1 MPSLVAILL
10 PLSAVLS
17 GFSQTPAAAQTPVAA
32 VHTAVAARACV
43 AAQLPAMLY
52 GDALLLADTVKSR
65 HIFGRFE
72 SMTEWWHWLLL
83 MAICAVAVFLIG
95 LFYVF
100 DSVELSPGIT
110 VLLLSL
116 RVLAFGGLL
125 VFFLNI
131 EKRADIEVVKN
142 SRVALLVDTSLSMG
156 LRDTEG
162 SRSGVASPT
171 RAAMVAQELAK
182 GDMIN
187 TLREEHD
194 VVAYRFSDDYR
205 PVEIATFKR
214 TLTEGEEEARSLTLD
229 KAASIDRGILL
240 ASIGGGF
247 MVVSLLLALGYLSCS
262 YSGAA
267 AWCSWLMTFSV
278 WSLILGAVL
287 VGVGHLQVPEYFSP
301 EVTQTEQPGEE
312 EADDEA
318 DADAEETDGEE
329 KQPSTIKESPGDVEW
344 LTDLM
349 PRGGK
354 TPLSDAVRY
363 LVNKERGDTI
373 AGFVIISDGGQNSGI
388 GTPVAVAAAHNA
400 KIPLYAIGIGSDRR
414 PENVSVVDLEAP
426 GRVKRL
432 EPGAAVSEID
442 KFTMIGLIRGDGT
455 EGRPV
460 TAILQSAEAGSEEWN
475 DEVERQVK
483 LGKDGEQ
490 VPVKFELS
498 PKSNIGRWVYRLQI
512 KTTGKD
518 FDQNDNQKTADVE
531 FVKEQ
536 SKVLMIAGGPTR
548 EFRFLRNQLHRDEN
562 IELHVWLQ
570 SAKEGVSQESDK
582 LLFDFPLDEDEMF
595 QYDCIVAFDPDWRRL
610 DAIQA
615 KLLERWVAEKAGGMV
630 VVAGPVFTPVWSS
643 KRRGDPVIDIVK
655 GMYPVVFYNRGSA
668 RVRLGRFGASEP
680 WPLSFTRDGREA
692 EFLWIDES
700 ALRSEEAWSEFDGV
714 YGYYAVRETKKG
726 GRVYSRFADPDT
738 AIEGELPIYMASHLY
753 GAGRVFFQASG
764 EMWRVRSLD
773 DAYFERYYT
782 RLVRWASEGRLL
794 RDGDHGVLLVDK
806 NRAMLGEQ
814 IVVTAILQNA
824 QHEPET
830 APKVLAKMQQPGGAG
845 GEGEGVTITMDR
857 VKDGPR
863 DGMYSAT
870 FTAAIEGDYRIQV
883 MPPGSPEEVLS
894 ASVRVRVPD
903 LEIENPQRNNV
914 LLAALTQPVATS
926 EDAAPE
932 AGRYYTS
939 FDSALAR
946 GGSGGV
952 PLQKRIE
959 SQEKRYF
966 TEASMPNDSFE
977 RLLATWLLGLI
988 AGVLCIEW
996 VTRRLSRLA

>member
-1 MPSLVAILL
+1 MPGLVAFLL
-10 PLSAVLS
+10 PLTAVLS
-17 GFSQTPAAAQTPVAA
+17 MFITAPATVHAATPQAATVAPAAVGASLL
-32 VHTAVAARACV
+32 
-43 AAQLPAMLY
+43 QLPS
-52 GDALLLADTVKSR
+52 DAALLADTVKER
-65 HIFGRFE
+65 HILGRFE
-72 SMTEWWHWLLL
+72 DMTEWWHWLLL
-83 MAICAVAVFLIG
+83 MGICAVAVFLIG

-100 DSVELSPGIT
+100 DSVELSTGIT

-156 LRDTEG
+156 LRDGTG
-162 SRSGVASPT
+162 SSSGATSPS
-171 RAAMVAQELAK
+171 RAALVAEELAS

-187 TLREEHD
+187 TLRQEHD

-214 TLTEGEEEARSLTLD
+214 IVPEGEEARSLTAD
-229 KAASIDRGILL
+229 KAAAVQRGILL
-240 ASIGGGF
+240 ATIGGGF
-247 MVVSLLLALGYLSCS
+247 MVFSLVLAGVYLGAS
-262 YSGAA
+262 YGGAGS
-267 AWCSWLMTFSV
+267 WSSWLMTFSV
-278 WSLILGAVL
+278 WSLILGGVL
-287 VGVGHLQVPEYFSP
+287 VGVGHLQVPEYFEP
-301 EVTQTEQPGEE
+301 EITQEEKDAKEKEE
-312 EADDEA
+312 ESAEDS
-318 DADAEETDGEE
+318 EETEGDD
-329 KQPSTIKESPGDVEW
+329 KKKPSTIKESPGDVQW
-344 LTDLM
+344 LTELT

-373 AGFVIISDGGQNSGI
+373 AGFVIISDGGQNSGV

-414 PENVSVVDLEAP
+414 PENISVVDLEAP
-426 GRVKRL
+426 ARVKRL
-432 EPGAAVSEID
+432 EPGALASEID
-442 KFTMIGLIRGDGT
+442 KFTMIGLVRGDGA

-460 TAILQSAEAGSEEWN
+460 TAILQSTEAGKEEWK

-490 VPVKFELS
+490 VPVKFELP
-498 PKSNIGRWVYRLQI
+498 PKSNIGRWVYKLKI

-518 FDQNDNQKTADVE
+518 FDQKDNEKTADVE

-582 LLFDFPLDEDEMF
+582 LLFEFPLDEDEMF

-610 DAIQA
+610 DALQA

-643 KRRGDPVIDIVK
+643 KRRGDKVIDTVK
-655 GMYPVVFYNRGSA
+655 GLYPVVFYNRGSA
-668 RVRLGRFGASEP
+668 RVRLGRFGAAEA

-692 EFLWIDES
+692 EFLWVDES
-700 ALRSEEAWSEFDGV
+700 ALRSEEAWNDFEGV

-806 NRAMLGEQ
+806 NRAMLGEE

-830 APKVLAKMQQPGGAG
+830 APKITAKLVQPGGVDGDGDGATLTL
-845 GEGEGVTITMDR
+845 ER

-870 FTAAIEGDYRIQV
+870 ITAALEGDYRIQV
-883 MPPGSPEEVLS
+883 MPPGSPEEVLT

-914 LLAALTQPVATS
+914 LLTTLTQPVAA
-926 EDAAPE
+926 EDE
-932 AGRYYTS
+932 VLEGRYYTS
-939 FDSALAR
+939 FDAALAR

-952 PLQKRIE
+952 PLQKRIA

-996 VTRRLSRLA
+996 ITRRLSRLA